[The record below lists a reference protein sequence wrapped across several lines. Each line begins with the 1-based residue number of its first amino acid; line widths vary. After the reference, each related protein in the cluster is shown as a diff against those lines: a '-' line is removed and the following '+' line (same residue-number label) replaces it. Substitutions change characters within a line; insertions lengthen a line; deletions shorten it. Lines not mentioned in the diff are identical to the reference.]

1 MPTANEE
8 ALDASVRHQ
17 IGLLRYSSSVV
28 RKVVG
33 LLNRVDDR
41 LVNELMKRGIGDQG
55 FTQSRLEL
63 LLDSVRSI
71 IAEAYGRATTSL
83 TDELKALSS
92 YERDFQLGL
101 LGNAL
106 PVRLDLIKP
115 TSAQLFAAVTARP
128 FDGRLLKDWYG
139 DLEAGAYRRLR
150 DTIRMG
156 YVEGRTTDQI
166 VRDVRGTRSQQYKDG
181 VLEISR
187 RGAEATVRTAVN
199 HTATVARNETYKE
212 NSSVIKG
219 VRWVSTLDAR
229 TSAVCRGRD
238 GKVYPLDSG
247 PRPPAH
253 LNCRSS
259 TAPVL
264 KSWKEMGIDLKEAPE
279 GTRASMDGQVAASVT
294 YSEWLKRQPK
304 EVQDDILGP
313 TKAKLFRAGGLEL
326 DRFIDAKG
334 QEFTLDQLRQR
345 EGDAWSRAFGSKPT
359 PAPKPKPEPKPKR
372 TAIEGR
378 NDFERTYAAK
388 LGKDLDES
396 FVKAFEKTTPVKLV
410 DTDSGGFYQFA
421 DHSMFIPADWQKA
434 AGGAKWVG
442 TFAHEYG
449 HAVDADGRGITTL
462 RSAAMA
468 DAIAED
474 RRAIVAGEVKAADV
488 PEAAA
493 AHLHTLTDGNAE
505 AVARF
510 GRLMKAGD
518 FDGAMDTITGEL
530 QRRHRENG
538 YTLTDDLRLD
548 GYALGNM
555 KDFLGAVT
563 DLARGAGHS
572 KQYYRK
578 FPSFRDDGRGGQVT
592 VGHTAE
598 AFANAFMANVLEK
611 RALWSYMIEQMGP
624 RTAKAFR
631 AIIDEVANG

>member
-28 RKVVG
+28 KKIVG

-41 LVNELMKRGIGDQG
+41 LVKELVKRGVGDQG
-55 FTQSRLEL
+55 FTQRRLEL

-83 TDELKALSS
+83 SDELKALSS
-92 YERDFQLGL
+92 YERDFQINL
-101 LGNAL
+101 LGKAL

-115 TSAQLFAAVTARP
+115 TSAQLYAAVMARP
-128 FDGRLLKDWYG
+128 FDGRLLKDWYA

-166 VRDVRGTRSQQYKDG
+166 VRDIRGTRAQQYRDG
-181 VLEISR
+181 ILEVSR

-212 NSSVIKG
+212 NASVIKG
-219 VRWVSTLDAR
+219 IRWVSTLDAR

-264 KSWKEMGIDLKEAPE
+264 KSWKELGINLKEAPE

-294 YSEWLKRQPK
+294 YSEWLRRQPK

-326 DRFIDAKG
+326 DRFIDTKG
-334 QEFTLDQLRQR
+334 QEYTLDQLRQR
-345 EGDAWSRAFGSKPT
+345 EGDAWEKAFGG
-359 PAPKPKPEPKPKR
+359 KPKPEAKPATAPNR

-378 NDFERTYAAK
+378 NEFERIYATK
-388 LGKDLDES
+388 LGKDLDERY
-396 FVKAFEKTTPVKLV
+396 VKAFENTTPVKLK
-410 DTDSGGFYQFA
+410 DTDSGGFYRFD
-421 DHSMFIPADWQKA
+421 DHSMSIPADWRTA
-434 AGGAKWVG
+434 ENRAKWVG

-449 HAVDADGRGITTL
+449 HAIDADGRTVVTL

-474 RRAIVAGEVKAADV
+474 RRALMAWQVKASDV
-488 PEAAA
+488 PPAANE
-493 AHLHTLTDGNAE
+493 HLRDLMGGNDE
-505 AVARF
+505 AVAEF
-510 GRLMKAGD
+510 GRLMTAGD
-518 FDGAMDTITGEL
+518 FDRAMDTIKREL
-530 QRRHRENG
+530 LRRHQENG
-538 YTLTDDLRLD
+538 YTVTDDLLLD
-548 GYALGNM
+548 MYALGNM
-555 KDFLGAVT
+555 RDFLGSVT
-563 DLARGAGHS
+563 DLGRGYGHS
-572 KQYYRK
+572 KLYYSK
-578 FPSFRDDGRGGQVT
+578 FPSYRDDGRGGQVT
-592 VGHTAE
+592 AAHAAE

-611 RALWSYMIEQMGP
+611 HALWAYMIEQMGP
-624 RTAKAFR
+624 RTARAFR